1 MVINLY
7 LPEIN
12 SPGQDLA
19 PSPLRRVASG
29 SLSLI
34 SRRFFINQNL
44 LRGNDRKVLL
54 PNIVA
59 KIEDIKSILQI
70 KFLFVAESKRP
81 NVKGERRCTEFKK
94 TFHLYPFAF
103 YLF

>member
-7 LPEIN
+7 SPDIH

-19 PSPLRRVASG
+19 PSPPWRVASG

-44 LRGNDRKVLL
+44 FKEVM
-54 PNIVA
+54 
-59 KIEDIKSILQI
+59 IEGIATK
-70 KFLFVAESKRP
+70 
-81 NVKGERRCTEFKK
+81 
-94 TFHLYPFAF
+94 
-103 YLF
+103 